1 MVKRPDG
8 SGYEG
13 DWKTNLK
20 EGKGVRIRADGSRR
34 AGRWVAGDLRTK
46 KKTKV
51 EQAGEEVEGAQG

>member
-1 MVKRPDG
+1 MTFP
-8 SGYEG
+8 
-13 DWKTNLK
+13 
-20 EGKGVRIRADGSRR
+20 DGSRR